1 MTETKKN
8 TLLQEI
14 ALYLPYDK
22 NLSQAQ
28 KTKLL
33 DLNRDAKEGWAQ
45 TVYDYFYSHVDDEGN
60 ILSVENF
67 LLKHPDHSARYKKA
81 NDAFVNNL
89 FINQKPLF
97 FLDVDNTLTDE
108 GYLSKEKI
116 EFLSNFEQKERII
129 LTTGKAYESIKN
141 VIQDC
146 DLWDNYASCL
156 NGSVL
161 VQKGKTECIAK
172 VGSVSRQIVKL
183 FADAPF
189 DCVVYYE
196 DGIRLL
202 RPLSQ
207 KNLQL
212 LKKYNENYAV
222 EEVINFS
229 RVVKVLFFI
238 YEGETQKE
246 ELVKSRIQR
255 FSDLVAMRTAGHTF
269 EVLNKKQHKGNTVKI
284 ISNLLNRYYRNTV
297 GVGDSMNDFQLLNYV
312 GKPFVVAT
320 ANQQLK
326 SAGYEI
332 SDQNRDIDIVNVIKR
347 YQ

>member
-1 MTETKKN
+1 MTETKKS

-14 ALYLPYDK
+14 ALYLPYDRI
-22 NLSQAQ
+22 LSHCQ
-28 KTKLL
+28 KSKLL
-33 DLNRDAKEGWAQ
+33 DLKREEKSGWAQ
-45 TVYDYFYSHVDDEGN
+45 TVYDYFYSHVDDDGN

-67 LLKHPDHSARYKKA
+67 LLKSPVCSACYKKA
-81 NDAFVNNL
+81 NDEFVSNL

-108 GYLSKEKI
+108 GHLSKEKI
-116 EFLSNFEQKERII
+116 EFISNFNQRERII

-146 DLWDNYASCL
+146 NLQDNYASCL

-172 VGSVSRQIVKL
+172 VGSVSRQITQL

-212 LKKYNENYAV
+212 LKKYNENYKT
-222 EEVINFS
+222 EEIIDFS

-238 YEGETQKE
+238 YDGETQKE
-246 ELVKSRIQR
+246 ELVKSRIQQ
-255 FSDLVAMRTAGHTF
+255 FSDLVAMRTAGHTY
-269 EVLNKKQHKGNTVKI
+269 EVLRKSQHKGNTVKI

-312 GKPFVVAT
+312 GKPFVVST

-332 SDQNRDIDIVNVIKR
+332 SDRDRDIDIVNIIKR